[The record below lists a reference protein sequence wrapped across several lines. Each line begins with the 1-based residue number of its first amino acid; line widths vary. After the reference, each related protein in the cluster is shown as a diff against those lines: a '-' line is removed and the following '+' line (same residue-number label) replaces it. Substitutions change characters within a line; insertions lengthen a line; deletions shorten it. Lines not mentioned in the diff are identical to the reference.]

1 MRYVKFI
8 WIKGEK
14 KDLSK
19 HLIIKK
25 DTMDQE
31 MEKLIWDFID
41 ERCSPEDKEIISRR
55 LAEDQLW
62 KDSYLQLLGIH
73 DMLKKDELEV
83 PSLRFS
89 KNIMEE
95 IANYQVAPAA
105 KSYINKNVI
114 RIFAAF
120 FLTMIIG
127 LFIYFLGQIH
137 WVNQSS
143 NNLIPTYSQEA
154 DKINWSKFLNNSYV
168 NIFIGINIIL
178 GLILTDKYFQGK
190 RNSRYAGNWTKGDS
204 A

>member
-1 MRYVKFI
+1 MRYVNFI

-19 HLIIKK
+19 HLILKK
-25 DTMDQE
+25 ETMDQE
-31 MEKLIWDFID
+31 MEKLLWDFID
-41 ERCSPEDKEIISRR
+41 DRCGPEKKDFVIKQ
-55 LAEDQLW
+55 LAEDQHW
-62 KDSYLQLLGIH
+62 KHSYLRLLGIH

-120 FLTMIIG
+120 FLVMIIG
-127 LFIYFLGQIH
+127 LFIYFIGQIH

-143 NNLIPTYSQEA
+143 NNLVPTYSQEA
-154 DKINWSKFLNNSYV
+154 NKINWSKFLNNSYV
-168 NIFIGINIIL
+168 NIFIGINIML

>member
-1 MRYVKFI
+1 VKYI
-8 WIKGEK
+8 RVRRDK
-14 KDLSK
+14 KL
-19 HLIIKK
+19 LEEIIFKK

-31 MEKLIWDFID
+31 MERLIWDFID
-41 ERCSPEDKEIISRR
+41 GRTESQEKDFVIKQI
-55 LAEDQLW
+55 ADDQVW
-62 KDSYLQLLGIH
+62 KACYLQQLGIH
-73 DMLKKDELEV
+73 DMLKKVELEI

-105 KSYINKNVI
+105 KTYINKNVI

-120 FLTMIIG
+120 FFIMIIG
-127 LFIYFLGQIH
+127 LFIYFVGQIH

-143 NNLIPTYSQEA
+143 SNLVSAYSQEA
-154 DKINWSKFLNNSYV
+154 NKINWSKILNNSYV

-190 RNSRYAGNWTKGDS
+190 RNSRHAGN
-204 A
+204 